1 MRSFL
6 EDVIDDVLEK
16 HVSLNQLTFIL
27 PSKRAGVFL
36 RKYIAER
43 IDKPIFSPSILSIED
58 FIGQLSRLSPITQQE
73 LLLTLY
79 ETLPFSDKKPK
90 EDFLSFLGWAP
101 IFLQDFNEI
110 DRYLLDYRTLFNY
123 LSEIHRIKNWNLKAE
138 KTPLVEGYVEFW
150 QNAYS
155 LYESF
160 ARKLIKEGKAYQ
172 GLAYRQASK
181 NVDDYVK
188 TNAHKHLF
196 IGFNALNNA
205 ERQIIQA
212 FLAKGNADIY
222 WDMDSYF
229 LNDPVHDA
237 GLFIRRYKERWPY
250 FNDNP
255 LKGIT
260 NHFLRE
266 KSIKITG
273 VPKNIAQAKYV
284 GHLLETINTTN
295 PGQLNNM
302 ALVLADESL
311 LVPMLHALPKEIA
324 KVNVTMG
331 LALTNTL
338 LCDFFTTLMSLPIN
352 KSKRGWY
359 YKDIQLLLAN
369 PYTKILLHEADNRY
383 IPLLKDKIYSQNL
396 TYLNLSHLKS
406 DSLDQN
412 TFISMFFAERLP
424 HPRQFIEN
432 CLKAIISLEKYFEA
446 EKNGLE
452 LQQLEH
458 FHNLFTRLHENV
470 STHSFLNNI
479 AILKQLFTKQV
490 ADEKLDFQGDS
501 TEGLQILGMLESRN
515 LDFETVVILSVNEG
529 ILPTGKTNNSFIPYD
544 VKKEFG
550 LPTHKEKDAIYT
562 YHFYRLLQRTKNIHL
577 LYNTEVDALEGG
589 EKSRLL
595 TQLSTDVK
603 LQKYVE
609 HNIVSPIV
617 SASEKFSFEVPKTP
631 NLIDALKILA
641 QKGFSPSALTNYIK
655 NPLGFYKKNV
665 LKIKETDGVEENIA
679 ANTFG
684 TIVHDS
690 LEVLYRPFESSFL
703 TIRALEETKKK
714 ITPTVEEQFLKWYS
728 PNSLKS
734 GQTLIVFN
742 VITKYLQNLI
752 DNEISDAEQHEI
764 KILGIEKEVSLD
776 LDIQELGFP
785 VILKGKIDRIDEKD
799 GQLRILDYKTGRV
812 ASSEVEITDMKNIT
826 QDPSL
831 GKAFQLLCYSL
842 LYAKESTIGYLTAGI
857 IPVKKMT
864 PEPIMFALKPSA
876 RTQQKEHLIDA
887 TLLAQFKSSLK
898 ELIISLF
905 NVDVPIVEEEA

>member
-16 HVSLNQLTFIL
+16 HVSLNQLTFVL

-36 RKYIAER
+36 RKYLAER
-43 IDKPIFSPSILSIED
+43 IDKPIFAPSILSIED
-58 FIGQLSRLSPITQQE
+58 FIGQLSRLSPSTQQE

-79 ETLPFSDKKPK
+79 ESLTTSDEKPK
-90 EDFLSFLGWAP
+90 EDFLSFLGWAHTL
-101 IFLQDFNEI
+101 LQDFNEI

-138 KTPLVEGYVEFW
+138 KTPLVEGYVKFW
-150 QNAYS
+150 QNAHS
-155 LYESF
+155 VYESF
-160 ARKLIKEGKAYQ
+160 TQKLIEEGKAYQ
-172 GLAYRQASK
+172 GLAYRQAS
-181 NVDDYVK
+181 NNIDGYIE
-188 TNAHKHLF
+188 TNGHKHLF
-196 IGFNALNNA
+196 IGFNALNTA
-205 ERQIIQA
+205 ETQIVQA

-222 WDMDSYF
+222 WDLDSYF

-237 GLFIRRYKERWPY
+237 GLFIRRYKKGWPY
-250 FNDNP
+250 FSGNP

-260 NHFLRE
+260 DNFLGE

-284 GHLLETINTTN
+284 GQLLETINTTN

-311 LVPMLHALPKEIA
+311 LVPILHALPKEIA

-331 LALTNTL
+331 LSLADTPLY
-338 LCDFFTTLMSLPIN
+338 DFFTTLMNLSIN
-352 KSKRGWY
+352 RSKHGWY
-359 YKDIQLLLAN
+359 HKDIQLLLAN
-369 PYTKILLHEADNRY
+369 PYAKILLHKAGNSY
-383 IPLLKDKIYSQNL
+383 VSMLKSKIFSQNL
-396 TYLNLSHLKS
+396 TYLSLSHLRS
-406 DSLDQN
+406 DSPDQN
-412 TFISMFFAERLP
+412 TFISMFFAESLP
-424 HPRQFIEN
+424 NPRQFINN
-432 CLKAIISLEKYFEA
+432 CLKAILSLKKYFEK
-446 EKNGLE
+446 EKNALE

-458 FHNLFTRLHENV
+458 FHSLFTTLHENV
-470 STHSFLNNI
+470 LTHSFLNNI
-479 AILKQLFTKQV
+479 AILKQLLAKQV
-490 ADEKLDFQGDS
+490 SDVKLDFQGDS
-501 TEGLQILGMLESRN
+501 IKGLQILGMLESRN
-515 LDFETVVILSVNEG
+515 LDFETVVITSVNEG
-529 ILPTGKTNNSFIPYD
+529 ILPTGKTNSSFIPFD

-562 YHFYRLLQRTKNIHL
+562 YHFYRLLQRAKNIHL
-577 LYNTEVDALEGG
+577 LYNTEIDTLEGG

-595 TQLSTDVK
+595 TQLLTDVK
-603 LQKYVE
+603 LQHYVE
-609 HNIVSPIV
+609 HNIASPIV

-631 NLIDALKILA
+631 GLLDTLKILA
-641 QKGFSPSALTNYIK
+641 EKGFSPSALANYIE

-684 TIVHDS
+684 TIVHDA
-690 LEVLYRPFESSFL
+690 LEVLYRPFENSFL
-703 TIRALEETKKK
+703 TTYALEETKKK
-714 ITPTVEEQFLKWYS
+714 IAPTVEEQFLKWYS

-785 VILKGKIDRIDEKD
+785 VTLKGKIDRIDEKD

-812 ASSEVEITDMKNIT
+812 ISSEVEITDMKNIT

-842 LYAKESTIGYLTAGI
+842 LYAKESTIGHLTAGI
-857 IPVKKMT
+857 IPVKKIN

-876 RTQQKEHLIDA
+876 RSQQKEHLIDA
-887 TLLAQFKSSLK
+887 TLLDRFKSGLK
-898 ELIISLF
+898 ELIVSLF
-905 NVDVPIVEEEA
+905 NVDAPFVEEEA